1 MTVRT
6 VLAVSSLL
14 VVAIAATR
22 LVAPTLVVNGKAS
35 EGGVLVSDGK
45 TYVSLDALAKGGAQV
60 TSTGDRVTVN
70 FLPLAGREQVD
81 AVEGN
86 LEYWLQNDV
95 WRIRVESIA
104 ESSNPFGRGPG
115 FTAKIEFR
123 NLGKKA
129 ISPFA
134 SGMDKIQIL
143 DDKNQVFH
151 FSQGTFKQFFRD
163 IAPGGSAVE
172 TIAFGDQQGALSAA
186 GKPEKLMIFFRS
198 SGGKKAKDFRI
209 FLNPQ

>member
-6 VLAVSSLL
+6 ILAAVSLLL
-14 VVAIAATR
+14 VAVAATR
-22 LVAPTLVVNGKAS
+22 LVAPMLVVNGKAS

-60 TSTGDRVTVN
+60 TSTGDKVTVN

-95 WRIRVESIA
+95 WRIRVESVA
-104 ESSNPFGRGPG
+104 EGSNPFGRGPG
-115 FTAKIEFR
+115 FTAKVEFR
-123 NLGKKA
+123 NLGKRA

-134 SGMDKIQIL
+134 SGLDKIQVI
-143 DDKNQVFH
+143 DDKNQAFD
-151 FSQGTFKQFFRD
+151 FSQATFKQFFKD

-172 TIAFGDQQGALSAA
+172 TIGFGDQQGALVSA

-198 SGGKKAKDFRI
+198 SGGKKAKDFRV